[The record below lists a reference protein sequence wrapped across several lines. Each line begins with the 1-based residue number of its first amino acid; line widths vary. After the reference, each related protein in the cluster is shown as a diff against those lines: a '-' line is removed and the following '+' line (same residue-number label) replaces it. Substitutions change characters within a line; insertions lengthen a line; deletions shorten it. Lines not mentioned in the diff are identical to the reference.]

1 MSDLIMSLSEV
12 MRAELDSLNSIAH
25 NTSNSTTVGYR
36 SQRTVLDGT
45 AFAERLNGNSDASLL
60 KQRLSSANGALNIT
74 GQATDMAV
82 RGSGWFKVRTET
94 GFAITRNGN
103 FKVSE
108 QGFLVT
114 QEGHIVQT
122 DQGDF
127 LVPTQ
132 RWTLAANGNVIVEG
146 AVFAQLA
153 IVEAPATE
161 EVQALG
167 KHLYRAARLEMANAN
182 NVVVQGA
189 LEGANVD
196 MAGDMVRLME
206 ATRHIETLQRS
217 MSAYDQLLNT
227 GINQLGK

>member
-36 SQRTVLDGT
+36 SQRTALDGS
-45 AFAERLNGNSDASLL
+45 AFAERLKGNDDSMLL
-60 KQRLSSANGALNIT
+60 KQKLSSANGSLKIT
-74 GQATDMAV
+74 GKTTDMAI
-82 RGSGWFKVRTET
+82 RGNGWFKVRTES
-94 GFAITRNGN
+94 GFAITRNGS
-103 FKVSE
+103 FTVSD

-114 QEGHIVQT
+114 QDGHIVQT

-127 LVPTQ
+127 TVPEQ
-132 RWTLAANGNVIVEG
+132 PWTMAANGSVIVQG
-146 AVFAQLA
+146 AVLTQLA
-153 IVEAPATE
+153 IVEVPAMH
-161 EVQALG
+161 EVKALG
-167 KHLYRAARLEMANAN
+167 KHLYGAERLEMANAN

-196 MAGDMVRLME
+196 TAGDMVRLME

>member
-25 NTSNSTTVGYR
+25 NTSNSTTIGYR

-45 AFAERLNGNSDASLL
+45 AFAERLKGDDNSPLL
-60 KQRLSSANGALNIT
+60 KQRLSTTNGALKIT
-74 GQATDMAV
+74 GQLTDMAL
-82 RGSGWFKVRTET
+82 RGNGWFKVRTEN

-108 QGFLVT
+108 HGLLVT

-127 LVPTQ
+127 VVPEQ
-132 RWTLAANGNVIVEG
+132 PWTMAANGSVIVQG
-146 AVFAQLA
+146 AVFAHLS
-153 IVEAPATE
+153 IVEVPTMDD
-161 EVQALG
+161 VKALG
-167 KHLYRAARLEMANAN
+167 NQLYHPERMDVANSN
-182 NVVVQGA
+182 NIVVQGA